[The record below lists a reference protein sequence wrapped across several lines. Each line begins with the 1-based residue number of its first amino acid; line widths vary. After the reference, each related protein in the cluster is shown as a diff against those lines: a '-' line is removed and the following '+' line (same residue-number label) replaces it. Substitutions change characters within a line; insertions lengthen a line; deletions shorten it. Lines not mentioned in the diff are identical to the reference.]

1 MADGK
6 KNGGAMDEAKNVAK
20 KKAKK
25 KIVGAILGAVSQL
38 IIPILIIVVLIAS
51 VMLIAQQIT
60 NMINGI
66 KDGWSSFW
74 NRDGIV
80 VSDEFVD
87 EFIKNLK
94 AQGIGVGSMGMTESN
109 AKDYIKSFI
118 EASLVTQTVNT
129 HNNGI
134 AVAGGIE
141 LKRHDSRDNQL
152 HDMSY
157 TEAFDEGADFN
168 KIRYTYSLDESGNI
182 VYPVSNGSGGY
193 TTRTIDKSAYEQHAI
208 PVMFFVDLCTAT
220 QSPNY
225 VKALSDHIKN
235 EGQTMTITLLDSYY
249 VSYKEVHHE
258 YIASGATNHTWDT
271 QEDSTTTISTMPY
284 VTEVN
289 HLLYKM
295 SQTYTRSEPSVKRT
309 DPETVETKG
318 KGAEANVTLRTTTT
332 TVTETY
338 RFSSPIEQDPVIK
351 CEEDDFFVKE
361 SKKKYYT
368 SYKQNAAAINTY
380 KKDGAL
386 LFTMMDMN
394 LDNDRLEQ
402 ILKYVIYKM
411 TGVDYGVTSLDG
423 SLFKLNSINKLGAG
437 GIAEVIRSF
446 ENGDLWAYIKGDS
459 NDYSNWL
466 VNKYCTQDRKKYKLG
481 YDADYNTWDF
491 AYGIKVYD
499 KNGYNNVNEFNEEE
513 IDIKD
518 LVDRARRGEEVTVD
532 VEPIHRIFAKLVANK
547 RKILSDAAARRNAD
561 LTSYQLD
568 ALTNV
573 HYQYGNAGEFYGSS
587 SKNVMELY
595 KQYYA
600 KGKVEE
606 FRNRAICQ
614 LGDNSDD
621 TRQFFIIGEPPK
633 RAKYEWIMFNEG
645 KYLLADGTEISA
657 GGEFGGVSSEE
668 EAAALE
674 KIIEEQYLNTK
685 VHNNWEYQSGPLAK
699 WWSKAYN
706 PIARNVRNGE
716 FQCTWWAWGRASQYL
731 EQIGSKYS
739 QYPTAYGDGGE
750 YYITNVQGGWFKYGK
765 EPKPNS
771 IVSWTQG
778 TDSGHVA
785 YVEGVTSDG
794 IYISHAGNGSS
805 WFGVVKIPLDGTIWP
820 GSGYQLNGYIYLDE
834 PN

>member
-168 KIRYTYSLDESGNI
+168 KVRYTYSLDESGNI

-208 PVMFFVDLCTAT
+208 PVMFFIDLCTAT

-295 SQTYTRSEPSVKRT
+295 SQTYTRSEPSVERT
-309 DPETVETKG
+309 EPETVETKG
-318 KGAEANVTLRTTTT
+318 KGAEANVTLKTTTT
-332 TVTETY
+332 TVTENY

-380 KKDGAL
+380 KKDGTL

-423 SLFKLNSINKLGAG
+423 SLFKLNSINSLGAG
-437 GIAEVIRSF
+437 GIAEVIKSF
-446 ENGDLWAYIKGDS
+446 ENGDLRYYMKGDS
-459 NDYSNWL
+459 DDYSNWY
-466 VNKYCTQDRKKYKLG
+466 VNNFVTQDRKQYKLAYSD
-481 YDADYNTWDF
+481 YDKTWNF
-491 AYGIKVYD
+491 SYGIMVYD
-499 KNGYNNVNEFNEEE
+499 EKYDEYNNVGVFNQEGVDIRNLVNRARNGEQILLDVE
-513 IDIKD
+513 I
-518 LVDRARRGEEVTVD
+518 VDRVYNNIV
-532 VEPIHRIFAKLVANK
+532 KNK
-547 RKILSDAAARRNAD
+547 QKILSDLATKRNAE
-561 LTSYQLD
+561 LTNYQID

-573 HYQYGNAGEFYGSS
+573 HYQYGNAGDAYISN
-587 SKNVMELY
+587 SKNIMELY

-600 KGKVEE
+600 KGKTEE
-606 FRNRAICQ
+606 FKNIAICEVND
-614 LGDNSDD
+614 GVSRN
-621 TRQFFIIGEPPK
+621 FFIRGEPAK
-633 RAKYEWIMFNEG
+633 RGTYEWIMFDEG
-645 KYLLADGTEISA
+645 IYTLADGTI
-657 GGEFGGVSSEE
+657 VSGASG
-668 EAAALE
+668 
-674 KIIEEQYLNTK
+674 IIEVADKCHKYMEEKLYTYRLVDLPATANDAWNVPYTCCATYVDWVLAEAGYKDKTAGLTHSAPSLFQ
-685 VHNNWEYQSGPLAK
+685 EYAEKGFTLIGTYDELQAGDLAFFHYA
-699 WWSKAYN
+699 SDDGTRYFNGKAYTIGHVQIYAGDGKWYN
-706 PIARNVRNGE
+706 AG
-716 FQCTWWAWGRASQYL
+716 CTEAIQAIEERYRPSPYGDDGRA
-731 EQIGSKYS
+731 
-739 QYPTAYGDGGE
+739 
-750 YYITNVQGGWFKYGK
+750 WFVVGLR
-765 EPKPNS
+765 PN
-771 IVSWTQG
+771 
-778 TDSGHVA
+778 
-785 YVEGVTSDG
+785 
-794 IYISHAGNGSS
+794 
-805 WFGVVKIPLDGTIWP
+805 
-820 GSGYQLNGYIYLDE
+820 
-834 PN
+834 

>member
-1 MADGK
+1 
-6 KNGGAMDEAKNVAK
+6 
-20 KKAKK
+20 
-25 KIVGAILGAVSQL
+25 
-38 IIPILIIVVLIAS
+38 
-51 VMLIAQQIT
+51 
-60 NMINGI
+60 
-66 KDGWSSFW
+66 
-74 NRDGIV
+74 
-80 VSDEFVD
+80 
-87 EFIKNLK
+87 
-94 AQGIGVGSMGMTESN
+94 
-109 AKDYIKSFI
+109 
-118 EASLVTQTVNT
+118 
-129 HNNGI
+129 
-134 AVAGGIE
+134 
-141 LKRHDSRDNQL
+141 
-152 HDMSY
+152 
-157 TEAFDEGADFN
+157 
-168 KIRYTYSLDESGNI
+168 
-182 VYPVSNGSGGY
+182 
-193 TTRTIDKSAYEQHAI
+193 
-208 PVMFFVDLCTAT
+208 MFFVDLCTAT

-295 SQTYTRSEPSVKRT
+295 SQTYTRSEPSVERT
-309 DPETVETKG
+309 EPETVETKG
-318 KGAEANVTLRTTTT
+318 KGAEANVTLKTTTT

-380 KKDGAL
+380 KKDGTL

-423 SLFKLNSINKLGAG
+423 SLFKLNSINKLGSG

-481 YDADYNTWDF
+481 YDSAYNTWDF

-499 KNGYNNVNEFNEEE
+499 ENGYNNVNEFNEEG
-513 IDIKD
+513 IDIKN

-633 RAKYEWIMFNEG
+633 RAKYEWIMFDEG
-645 KYLLADGTEISA
+645 IYTLADGT
-657 GGEFGGVSSEE
+657 
-668 EAAALE
+668 
-674 KIIEEQYLNTK
+674 
-685 VHNNWEYQSGPLAK
+685 
-699 WWSKAYN
+699 
-706 PIARNVRNGE
+706 
-716 FQCTWWAWGRASQYL
+716 
-731 EQIGSKYS
+731 
-739 QYPTAYGDGGE
+739 
-750 YYITNVQGGWFKYGK
+750 
-765 EPKPNS
+765 
-771 IVSWTQG
+771 IVSGASDIVEIADKCHKHMEERLYTYSLGTLPSTANDAWNVPYTCCATYVDWVLAEAGYKDKTEQLIHSAPYLFKHYAEKG
-778 TDSGHVA
+778 FTLIKSYNELQAGDLVFFHYASDDGTYSFNGVPYTIGHVQIYAGDDKWYNAGSTDSIRNPA
-785 YVEGVTSDG
+785 YTYRET
-794 IYISHAGNGSS
+794 NG
-805 WFGVVKIPLDGTIWP
+805 FVVGLR
-820 GSGYQLNGYIYLDE
+820 

>member
-168 KIRYTYSLDESGNI
+168 KVRYTYSLDESGNI

-258 YIASGATNHTWDT
+258 YIASGATNYTWDT

-295 SQTYTRSEPSVKRT
+295 SQTYTRSEPSVERT
-309 DPETVETKG
+309 EPETVETKG

-423 SLFKLNSINKLGAG
+423 SLFKLNSINNIAAG
-437 GIAEVIRSF
+437 GIAEVIRSY
-446 ENGDLWAYIKGDS
+446 ENGGLRAYMRGDS
-459 NDYSNWL
+459 NDYSYWE
-466 VNKYCTQDRKKYKLG
+466 VNRYVTQDRKYYKIREVNDEREHTL
-481 YDADYNTWDF
+481 NIS
-491 AYGIKVYD
+491 YGINIYD
-499 KNGYNNVNEFNEEE
+499 YRSPNSYNHISLFAEEGLSVS
-513 IDIKD
+513 D
-518 LVDRARRGEEVTVD
+518 LVNRYKRGEEVL
-532 VEPIHRIFAKLVANK
+532 VEVEKIDRIYAKIIANK
-547 RKILSDAAARRNAD
+547 KKEISDAIQRNGATM
-561 LTSYQLD
+561 TSYQID
-568 ALTNV
+568 ALVNV
-573 HYQYGNAGEFYGSS
+573 AYQYGNCGQGLSGEENIAKVY
-587 SKNVMELY
+587 NR
-595 KQYYA
+595 YYA
-600 KGKVEE
+600 VGKTEE
-606 FRNRAICQ
+606 F
-614 LGDNSDD
+614 
-621 TRQFFIIGEPPK
+621 K
-633 RAKYEWIMFNEG
+633 RAAMCATDGGGRAHFFVTGIYANREEFNWILFNEG
-645 KYLLADGTEISA
+645 IYTLANGEVISGASDIVEIADKCHKHMEERLYTYSLGTLPSTANDAWNVPYTCCATYVDWVLAEAGYKDKTEQLIHSAPYLFKHYAEKGFTLIKSYNELQAGDLVFFHYASDDGTYSFNGVPYTIGHVQIYA
-657 GGEFGGVSSEE
+657 GDD
-668 EAAALE
+668 
-674 KIIEEQYLNTK
+674 
-685 VHNNWEYQSGPLAK
+685 K
-699 WWSKAYN
+699 WYN
-706 PIARNVRNGE
+706 A
-716 FQCTWWAWGRASQYL
+716 
-731 EQIGSKYS
+731 GS
-739 QYPTAYGDGGE
+739 
-750 YYITNVQGGWFKYGK
+750 
-765 EPKPNS
+765 
-771 IVSWTQG
+771 
-778 TDSGHVA
+778 TDSIRNPA
-785 YVEGVTSDG
+785 YTYRET
-794 IYISHAGNGSS
+794 NG
-805 WFGVVKIPLDGTIWP
+805 FVVGLR
-820 GSGYQLNGYIYLDE
+820 

>member
-66 KDGWSSFW
+66 K
-74 NRDGIV
+74 DGIV

-295 SQTYTRSEPSVKRT
+295 SQTYTRSEPSVERT
-309 DPETVETKG
+309 EPETVETKG
-318 KGAEANVTLRTTTT
+318 KGAEANVTLKTTTT
-332 TVTETY
+332 TVTESY

-380 KKDGAL
+380 KKDGTL

-423 SLFKLNSINKLGAG
+423 SLFKLNSINNIAAG
-437 GIAEVIRSF
+437 GIVEVIRSY
-446 ENGDLWAYIKGDS
+446 ENGGLRAYMRGDS
-459 NDYSNWL
+459 NDYSYWE
-466 VNKYCTQDRKKYKLG
+466 VNRYVTQDRKYYKIREVNDEREHTL
-481 YDADYNTWDF
+481 NIS
-491 AYGIKVYD
+491 YGINIYD
-499 KNGYNNVNEFNEEE
+499 YRSPNSYNHISLFAEEGLSVS
-513 IDIKD
+513 D
-518 LVDRARRGEEVTVD
+518 LVNRYKRGEEVL
-532 VEPIHRIFAKLVANK
+532 VEVEKIDRIYVKMVANK
-547 RKILSDAAARRNAD
+547 KKAVSDSIQRHGATMTN
-561 LTSYQLD
+561 YQID
-568 ALTNV
+568 ALVNV
-573 HYQYGNAGEFYGSS
+573 DYQYGNCGQGLPGEENIAQVY
-587 SKNVMELY
+587 NR
-595 KQYYA
+595 YYA
-600 KGKVEE
+600 VGKTEE
-606 FRNRAICQ
+606 F
-614 LGDNSDD
+614 
-621 TRQFFIIGEPPK
+621 K
-633 RAKYEWIMFNEG
+633 RAAMCATDGGGRAHFFVTGNYVNRERYNWILFNEG
-645 KYLLADGTEISA
+645 IYTLADGTI
-657 GGEFGGVSSEE
+657 VSGASG
-668 EAAALE
+668 
-674 KIIEEQYLNTK
+674 IIEIADKCHKHMEERSYTYSLGTLPSTANDAWNVPYTCCATYVDWVLAEAGYKDKTEQLIHSAPYLFKHYAEKGFTLIKSYKELQAGDLVFFHYASDDGTYSFNGVPYTIGH
-685 VHNNWEYQSGPLAK
+685 VQIYAGDDK
-699 WWSKAYN
+699 WYN
-706 PIARNVRNGE
+706 A
-716 FQCTWWAWGRASQYL
+716 
-731 EQIGSKYS
+731 GS
-739 QYPTAYGDGGE
+739 
-750 YYITNVQGGWFKYGK
+750 
-765 EPKPNS
+765 
-771 IVSWTQG
+771 
-778 TDSGHVA
+778 TDSIRNPA
-785 YVEGVTSDG
+785 YTYRET
-794 IYISHAGNGSS
+794 NG
-805 WFGVVKIPLDGTIWP
+805 FVVGLR
-820 GSGYQLNGYIYLDE
+820 

>member
-20 KKAKK
+20 KKVKK

-208 PVMFFVDLCTAT
+208 PVMFFIDLCTAT

-249 VSYKEVHHE
+249 VSYKEVHYE
-258 YIASGATNHTWDT
+258 YVTPGAATHTWDT

-295 SQTYTRSEPSVKRT
+295 SQTYTRSEPSVERT
-309 DPETVETKG
+309 EPETVETKG

-332 TVTETY
+332 PVTETY

-423 SLFKLNSINKLGAG
+423 SLFKLNSINNIAAG
-437 GIAEVIRSF
+437 GIAEVIRSY
-446 ENGDLWAYIKGDS
+446 ENGGLRAYMRGDS
-459 NDYSNWL
+459 NDYSYWE
-466 VNKYCTQDRKKYKLG
+466 VNRYVTQDRKYYKIREVNDEREHTL
-481 YDADYNTWDF
+481 NIS
-491 AYGIKVYD
+491 YGINIYD
-499 KNGYNNVNEFNEEE
+499 YRSPNSYNHISLFAEEGLSVS
-513 IDIKD
+513 D
-518 LVDRARRGEEVTVD
+518 LVDRYKRGEEVL
-532 VEPIHRIFAKLVANK
+532 VEVEKIDRIYVKMIANK
-547 RKILSDAAARRNAD
+547 KKAVSDSIQRHGATMTN
-561 LTSYQLD
+561 YQID
-568 ALTNV
+568 ALVNV
-573 HYQYGNAGEFYGSS
+573 DYQYGNCGQGLPGEENIAQVYN
-587 SKNVMELY
+587 K
-595 KQYYA
+595 YYA
-600 KGKVEE
+600 VGKTEE
-606 FRNRAICQ
+606 F
-614 LGDNSDD
+614 
-621 TRQFFIIGEPPK
+621 K
-633 RAKYEWIMFNEG
+633 RAAMCATDGGGRAHFFVTGNYVNRERYNWILFNEG
-645 KYLLADGTEISA
+645 IYTLANGEVISGASDIVEIADKCHKHMEERLYTYSLGTLPSTANDAWNVPYTCCATYVDWVLAEAGYKDKTEQLIHSAPYLFKHYAEKGFTLIKSYNELQAGDLVFFHYASDDGTYSFNGVPYTIGHVQIYA
-657 GGEFGGVSSEE
+657 GDD
-668 EAAALE
+668 
-674 KIIEEQYLNTK
+674 
-685 VHNNWEYQSGPLAK
+685 K
-699 WWSKAYN
+699 WYN
-706 PIARNVRNGE
+706 A
-716 FQCTWWAWGRASQYL
+716 
-731 EQIGSKYS
+731 GS
-739 QYPTAYGDGGE
+739 
-750 YYITNVQGGWFKYGK
+750 
-765 EPKPNS
+765 
-771 IVSWTQG
+771 
-778 TDSGHVA
+778 TDSIRNPA
-785 YVEGVTSDG
+785 YTYRET
-794 IYISHAGNGSS
+794 NG
-805 WFGVVKIPLDGTIWP
+805 FVVGLR
-820 GSGYQLNGYIYLDE
+820 

>member
-168 KIRYTYSLDESGNI
+168 KVRYTYSLDESGNI

-208 PVMFFVDLCTAT
+208 PVMFFIDLCTAT

-295 SQTYTRSEPSVKRT
+295 SQTYTRSEPSVERT
-309 DPETVETKG
+309 EPETVETKG
-318 KGAEANVTLRTTTT
+318 EGAEANVTLRTTTT

-423 SLFKLNSINKLGAG
+423 SLFKLNSINNIAAG
-437 GIAEVIRSF
+437 GIAEVIRSY
-446 ENGDLWAYIKGDS
+446 ENGGLRAYMRGDS
-459 NDYSNWL
+459 NDYSYWE
-466 VNKYCTQDRKKYKLG
+466 VNRYVTQDRKYYKIREVNDEREHTL
-481 YDADYNTWDF
+481 NIS
-491 AYGIKVYD
+491 YGINIYD
-499 KNGYNNVNEFNEEE
+499 YRSPNSYNHISLFAEEGLSVS
-513 IDIKD
+513 D
-518 LVDRARRGEEVTVD
+518 LVNRYKRGEEVL
-532 VEPIHRIFAKLVANK
+532 VEVEKIDRIYVKIIANK
-547 RKILSDAAARRNAD
+547 KKEISDAIQRNGATM
-561 LTSYQLD
+561 TSYQID
-568 ALTNV
+568 ALVNV
-573 HYQYGNAGEFYGSS
+573 AYQYGNCGQGLSGEENIAKVY
-587 SKNVMELY
+587 NR
-595 KQYYA
+595 YYA
-600 KGKVEE
+600 VGKTEE
-606 FRNRAICQ
+606 F
-614 LGDNSDD
+614 
-621 TRQFFIIGEPPK
+621 K
-633 RAKYEWIMFNEG
+633 RAAMCATDGGGRAHFFVTGNYVNRERYNWILFNEG
-645 KYLLADGTEISA
+645 IYTLANGEVISGASDIVEIADKCHKHMEERLYTYSLGTLPSTANDAWNVPYTCCATYVDWVLAEAGYKDKTEQLIHSAPYLFKHYAEKGFTLIKSYNELQAGDLVFFHYASDDGTYSFNGVPYTIGHVQIYA
-657 GGEFGGVSSEE
+657 GDD
-668 EAAALE
+668 
-674 KIIEEQYLNTK
+674 
-685 VHNNWEYQSGPLAK
+685 K
-699 WWSKAYN
+699 WYN
-706 PIARNVRNGE
+706 A
-716 FQCTWWAWGRASQYL
+716 
-731 EQIGSKYS
+731 GS
-739 QYPTAYGDGGE
+739 
-750 YYITNVQGGWFKYGK
+750 
-765 EPKPNS
+765 
-771 IVSWTQG
+771 
-778 TDSGHVA
+778 TDSIRNPA
-785 YVEGVTSDG
+785 YTYRET
-794 IYISHAGNGSS
+794 NG
-805 WFGVVKIPLDGTIWP
+805 FVVGLR
-820 GSGYQLNGYIYLDE
+820 

>member
-141 LKRHDSRDNQL
+141 LKRHDSKNNQI

-157 TEAFDEGADFN
+157 TETFDEGADFN
-168 KIRYTYSLDESGNI
+168 KVRYTYSLDESGNI

-258 YIASGATNHTWDT
+258 YIASGATNHTRDT

-295 SQTYTRSEPSVKRT
+295 SQTYTRSEPSVERT
-309 DPETVETKG
+309 EPETVETKG

-380 KKDGAL
+380 KKDGTL

-423 SLFKLNSINKLGAG
+423 SLFKLNSINKLALG
-437 GIAEVIRSF
+437 GISELLKSY
-446 ENGDLWAYIKGDS
+446 ENNGLRLYMNGQS
-459 NDYSNWL
+459 NDYSSVSSFVTEDRKMYKMVWGGESDPTLNFSYGIMVYDLQKGTLNNTQYFLDEGLNLQSL
-466 VNKYCTQDRKKYKLG
+466 VNKYL
-481 YDADYNTWDF
+481 
-491 AYGIKVYD
+491 
-499 KNGYNNVNEFNEEE
+499 
-513 IDIKD
+513 
-518 LVDRARRGEEVTVD
+518 RGETVLVEVEKLD
-532 VEPIHRIFAKLVANK
+532 RIYAKIVANK
-547 RKILSDAAARRNAD
+547 KKVISDTIQRHGA
-561 LTSYQLD
+561 TMKGYQID
-568 ALTNV
+568 ALVNV
-573 HYQYGNAGEFYGSS
+573 AYQYGNCGQYIGGNQNIAS
-587 SKNVMELY
+587 LY
-595 KQYYA
+595 NKYYA
-600 KGKVEE
+600 TGKAEE
-606 FRNRAICQ
+606 FKNAAVCETESGYYAHFFVTGNYVNRERY
-614 LGDNSDD
+614 N
-621 TRQFFIIGEPPK
+621 
-633 RAKYEWIMFNEG
+633 WILFNEG
-645 KYLLADGTEISA
+645 IYTLADGTIVS
-657 GGEFGGVSSEE
+657 GGEGGITTAE
-668 EAAALE
+668 EAEALN
-674 KIIEEQYLNTK
+674 KIFEEQYLNTK
-685 VHNNWEYQSGPLAK
+685 KHGGSTNNRGAYQGGPYEK
-699 WWSKAYN
+699 WWSSNYN
-706 PIARNVRNGE
+706 QLEP

-739 QYPTAYGDGGE
+739 KYPTAYGDGGE
-750 YYITNVQGGWFKYGK
+750 YYITNIQGGWFKYGK

-778 TDSGHVA
+778 GKWGHVA
-785 YVEGVTSDG
+785 YVEGVTDDG
-794 IYISHAGNGSS
+794 IYISHAGGGDS
-805 WFGVVKIPLDGTIWP
+805 WFGIMKIPLNGSLDDWD
-820 GSGYQLNGYIYLDE
+820 SGYQLNGYIYLDE

>member
-168 KIRYTYSLDESGNI
+168 KVRYTYSLDESGNI

-249 VSYKEVHHE
+249 VSYKEVHYE
-258 YIASGATNHTWDT
+258 YVTPGAATRTLYT

-295 SQTYTRSEPSVKRT
+295 SQTYTRSEPSVERT
-309 DPETVETKG
+309 EPETVETKG
-318 KGAEANVTLRTTTT
+318 EGAAANVTYKTTTT

-380 KKDGAL
+380 KKDGTL

-423 SLFKLNSINKLGAG
+423 SLFKLNSINNIAAG
-437 GIAEVIRSF
+437 GIAEVIRSY
-446 ENGDLWAYIKGDS
+446 ENGGLRAYMRGDS
-459 NDYSNWL
+459 NDYSYWE
-466 VNKYCTQDRKKYKLG
+466 VNRYVTQDRKYYKIREVNDEREHTL
-481 YDADYNTWDF
+481 NIS
-491 AYGIKVYD
+491 YGINIYD
-499 KNGYNNVNEFNEEE
+499 YRSPNSYNHISLFAEEGLSVS
-513 IDIKD
+513 D
-518 LVDRARRGEEVTVD
+518 LVDRYKRGEEVL
-532 VEPIHRIFAKLVANK
+532 VEVEKIDRIYVKMIANK
-547 RKILSDAAARRNAD
+547 KKAVSDSIQRHGATMTN
-561 LTSYQLD
+561 YQID
-568 ALTNV
+568 ALVNV
-573 HYQYGNAGEFYGSS
+573 DYQYGNCGQGLPGEENIAQVYN
-587 SKNVMELY
+587 K
-595 KQYYA
+595 YYA
-600 KGKVEE
+600 VGKTEE
-606 FRNRAICQ
+606 F
-614 LGDNSDD
+614 
-621 TRQFFIIGEPPK
+621 K
-633 RAKYEWIMFNEG
+633 RAAMCATDGGGRAHFFVTGNYVNRERYNWILFNEG
-645 KYLLADGTEISA
+645 IYTLANGEVISGASDIVEIADKCHKHMEERLYTYSLGTLPSTANDAWNVPYTCCATYVDWVLAEAGYKDKTEQLIHSAPYLFKHYAEKGFTLIKSYNELQAGDLVFFHYASDDGTYSFNGVPYTIGHVQIYA
-657 GGEFGGVSSEE
+657 GDD
-668 EAAALE
+668 
-674 KIIEEQYLNTK
+674 
-685 VHNNWEYQSGPLAK
+685 K
-699 WWSKAYN
+699 WYN
-706 PIARNVRNGE
+706 A
-716 FQCTWWAWGRASQYL
+716 
-731 EQIGSKYS
+731 GS
-739 QYPTAYGDGGE
+739 
-750 YYITNVQGGWFKYGK
+750 
-765 EPKPNS
+765 
-771 IVSWTQG
+771 
-778 TDSGHVA
+778 TDSIRNPA
-785 YVEGVTSDG
+785 YTYRET
-794 IYISHAGNGSS
+794 NG
-805 WFGVVKIPLDGTIWP
+805 FVVGLR
-820 GSGYQLNGYIYLDE
+820 

>member
-38 IIPILIIVVLIAS
+38 ILPVMIIVVLLAS

-208 PVMFFVDLCTAT
+208 PVMFFIDLCTAT

-295 SQTYTRSEPSVKRT
+295 SQTYTRSEPSVERT
-309 DPETVETKG
+309 EPETVETKG
-318 KGAEANVTLRTTTT
+318 KGAEANVTLKTTTT
-332 TVTETY
+332 TVTENY

-380 KKDGAL
+380 KKDGTL

-423 SLFKLNSINKLGAG
+423 SLFKLNSINKIASG
-437 GIAEVIRSF
+437 GIAEIIKSY
-446 ENGDLWAYIKGDS
+446 ENGDLRDYMRGDS
-459 NDYSNWL
+459 NDYSL
-466 VNKYCTQDRKKYKLG
+466 VKVNRYVSQDRKYYKIREVNDEYEHTL
-481 YDADYNTWDF
+481 NIS
-491 AYGIKVYD
+491 YGINIYD
-499 KNGYNNVNEFNEEE
+499 YDYPNDYSHHASLFEEE
-513 IDIKD
+513 GLSVRD
-518 LVDRARRGEEVTVD
+518 LVNRYKRGEEVL
-532 VEPIHRIFAKLVANK
+532 VEVEKIDRIYVKMIANK
-547 RKILSDAAARRNAD
+547 KKAVSDSIQRHGATMTN
-561 LTSYQLD
+561 YQID
-568 ALTNV
+568 ALVNV
-573 HYQYGNAGEFYGSS
+573 DYQYGNCGQGLPGEENIAQVYN
-587 SKNVMELY
+587 K
-595 KQYYA
+595 YYA
-600 KGKVEE
+600 VGKTEE
-606 FRNRAICQ
+606 F
-614 LGDNSDD
+614 
-621 TRQFFIIGEPPK
+621 K
-633 RAKYEWIMFNEG
+633 RAAMCRTDGGGRAHFFVTGNYVDRERYNWILFNEG
-645 KYLLADGTEISA
+645 IYTLANGEVISGASDIVEIADKCHKHMEERLYTYSLGTLPSTANDAWNVPYTCCATYVDWVLAEAGYKDKTAGLTHSAPSLFQEYAEKGFTLIGTYDELQAGDLAFFHYASDDGTRDFN
-657 GGEFGGVSSEE
+657 G
-668 EAAALE
+668 
-674 KIIEEQYLNTK
+674 
-685 VHNNWEYQSGPLAK
+685 
-699 WWSKAYN
+699 KAYTIGHVQIYAGDGKWYN
-706 PIARNVRNGE
+706 AGSTKAIQAIEDYYRPSPYGDD
-716 FQCTWWAWGRASQYL
+716 GRA
-731 EQIGSKYS
+731 
-739 QYPTAYGDGGE
+739 
-750 YYITNVQGGWFKYGK
+750 WFVVGLR
-765 EPKPNS
+765 PN
-771 IVSWTQG
+771 
-778 TDSGHVA
+778 
-785 YVEGVTSDG
+785 
-794 IYISHAGNGSS
+794 
-805 WFGVVKIPLDGTIWP
+805 
-820 GSGYQLNGYIYLDE
+820 
-834 PN
+834 

>member
-1 MADGK
+1 
-6 KNGGAMDEAKNVAK
+6 
-20 KKAKK
+20 
-25 KIVGAILGAVSQL
+25 
-38 IIPILIIVVLIAS
+38 
-51 VMLIAQQIT
+51 
-60 NMINGI
+60 
-66 KDGWSSFW
+66 
-74 NRDGIV
+74 
-80 VSDEFVD
+80 
-87 EFIKNLK
+87 
-94 AQGIGVGSMGMTESN
+94 MTESN

-208 PVMFFVDLCTAT
+208 PVMFFIDLCTAT

-258 YIASGATNHTWDT
+258 YIASGVTNHTWDT

-295 SQTYTRSEPSVKRT
+295 SQTYTRSEPSVERT
-309 DPETVETKG
+309 EPETVETKG

-380 KKDGAL
+380 KKDGTL

-459 NDYSNWL
+459 NDYSNWY

-499 KNGYNNVNEFNEEE
+499 KNGYNNVNEFNEEG

-621 TRQFFIIGEPPK
+621 TRQFFIIGEPPI

-645 KYLLADGTEISA
+645 IYTLKNGAVISGASDIVEIADKCHKHMEERLYTYSLGTLPSTANDAWNVPYTCCATYVDWVLAEAGYKDKTAGLTHSAPSLFQEYAEKGFTLIKTYDELQAGDLAFFHYASDDGTRYFN
-657 GGEFGGVSSEE
+657 G
-668 EAAALE
+668 
-674 KIIEEQYLNTK
+674 
-685 VHNNWEYQSGPLAK
+685 
-699 WWSKAYN
+699 KAYTIGHVQIYAGDGKWYN
-706 PIARNVRNGE
+706 AG
-716 FQCTWWAWGRASQYL
+716 CTEAIQAIEDYYRPSPYGDDGRA
-731 EQIGSKYS
+731 
-739 QYPTAYGDGGE
+739 
-750 YYITNVQGGWFKYGK
+750 WFVVGLR
-765 EPKPNS
+765 PN
-771 IVSWTQG
+771 
-778 TDSGHVA
+778 
-785 YVEGVTSDG
+785 
-794 IYISHAGNGSS
+794 
-805 WFGVVKIPLDGTIWP
+805 
-820 GSGYQLNGYIYLDE
+820 
-834 PN
+834 